1 MTLQVPL
8 SATSTG
14 STLYCPELTGHTE
27 LDLGHQHTGPPFQKR
42 LLLTN
47 YGRKTAT
54 VQWIN
59 VTLEATKKELGR
71 AMRNANGKPD
81 VSLIPEDRRAAF
93 SVSPETGSL
102 APGEAMEVVVT
113 GGATKTRAL
122 RERLQLLSSTSN
134 VRAWPVTCCL
144 PLLCVPFFFG
154 CRSVFTNLFSAVF
167 R

>member
-1 MTLQVPL
+1 
-8 SATSTG
+8 
-14 STLYCPELTGHTE
+14 
-27 LDLGHQHTGPPFQKR
+27 
-42 LLLTN
+42 
-47 YGRKTAT
+47 
-54 VQWIN
+54 
-59 VTLEATKKELGR
+59 
-71 AMRNANGKPD
+71 
-81 VSLIPEDRRAAF
+81 
-93 SVSPETGSL
+93 
-102 APGEAMEVVVT
+102 MEVVVT